1 MVEVVALL
9 EVMAMKRQQEVLV
22 VLAEGAL
29 ALLAVAPQEPLGQMG
44 LEVEE
49 EEEELVGV
57 VKCIVLE
64 TEGEMGL

>member
-1 MVEVVALL
+1 
-9 EVMAMKRQQEVLV
+9 MKRQQEVLV

-29 ALLAVAPQEPLGQMG
+29 ALLAEAPQEPLGQMG